1 MEIHDCVAGQ
11 NASQLEISTFA
22 VVLNVSGL
30 AQTRDEIH
38 GSASLA
44 QNADT
49 DWHNQII
56 ASGRVRFD
64 SRIVAHSLLLSA

>member
-22 VVLNVSGL
+22 VVMNVSGL
-30 AQTRDEIH
+30 ARRRDEIH
-38 GSASLA
+38 SSASLA

-49 DWHNQII
+49 DWHSQII

-64 SRIVAHSLLLSA
+64 PKSVAQWLRAQ

>member
-1 MEIHDCVAGQ
+1 MAGQ
-11 NASQLEISTFA
+11 NASQLEISTF
-22 VVLNVSGL
+22 VLVANVSGL
-30 AQTRDEIH
+30 ARRRDEIH
-38 GSASLA
+38 SSASLA

-64 SRIVAHSLLLSA
+64 SRTVAHSLLLSAWSSL